1 MLELV
6 QIKKIDNSY
15 SLSTIFVNPNHIV
28 MLSEHREYSSDLKEG
43 KMNLELNP
51 ITVFTKLVVNEG
63 SNSASFVVIGEP
75 SVIESKLN
83 KSFSK
88 RKLLR
93 G

>member
-6 QIKKIDNSY
+6 QIKKINNSY

-28 MLSEHREYSSDLKEG
+28 LLTEHNDFSNDLREG
-43 KMNLELNP
+43 KMNLDLNP

-63 SNSASFVVIGEP
+63 SDSATFVVIGEP
-75 SVIESKLN
+75 SQIESKLN

-88 RKLLR
+88 RKILR